1 MDGWLVVWMKGER
14 AIFLQMLSM
23 LLQVLAGMGQELTEL
38 FKFQGSRSF
47 RIIKVDCMT
56 FVYVCGSGW

>member
-1 MDGWLVVWMKGER
+1 MKGER
-14 AIFLQMLSM
+14 AILLQQLPM
-23 LLQVLAGMGQELTEL
+23 LLQVVAGMGQELTEL

-56 FVYVCGSGW
+56 FVYVCGRGW